1 MDLSSAFGVPEFL
14 ASTGAVITARAAN
27 ETARIA
33 FLSCNFAIEALPD
46 LSRRYAADD
55 SVGCYIA
62 GDHGSGGQNG
72 AVAHLH
78 ARHHDDGMADPD
90 IVPDQNAIGAS
101 LPKEVMVPL
110 RVSRV
115 VLGTIG
121 KSMLRRAVER
131 MIWRADAHLG
141 AIAQNRPICASATM
155 QPGPR

>member
-1 MDLSSAFGVPEFL
+1 VDLSSAFGVPEFL

-72 AVAHLH
+72 AVAHLPGITMTAWPIQTSFPIRTRS
-78 ARHHDDGMADPD
+78 ARRCRKK
-90 IVPDQNAIGAS
+90 S
-101 LPKEVMVPL
+101 W
-110 RVSRV
+110 SR
-115 VLGTIG
+115 
-121 KSMLRRAVER
+121 
-131 MIWRADAHLG
+131 
-141 AIAQNRPICASATM
+141 CASAV
-155 QPGPR
+155 